1 MATRARP
8 PLGRITPGGTDAPR
22 RCRGDRGSAS
32 TELVI
37 VMPLLLLLVLASVH
51 VGLWFHA
58 RHLVNAAAQEG
69 ARAARATGAN
79 DDDGYHRADQMLRD
93 LGSGSVT
100 DPIVTVTR
108 NADTVTAAWLSPRS
122 GTVSASAT
130 PALSTTASRPV
141 TAPHEWSSRTSR

>member
-8 PLGRITPGGTDAPR
+8 PVGRIAPGCMAAPR
-22 RCRGDRGSAS
+22 RCRGDAGSAS

-69 ARAARATGAN
+69 TRAARATGAN
-79 DDDGYHRADQMLRD
+79 DDDGYQRADQMLHD

-108 NADTVTAAWLSPRS
+108 NADTVTV
-122 GTVSASAT
+122 TVSGQ
-130 PALSTTASRPV
+130 SRP
-141 TAPHEWSSRTSR
+141 

>member
-8 PLGRITPGGTDAPR
+8 PLGRIAPGCMAASR
-22 RCRGDRGSAS
+22 RCRGDEGSAS

-79 DDDGYHRADQMLRD
+79 DDDGYQRADQMLRD

-108 NADTVTAAWLSPRS
+108 NADTVTV
-122 GTVSASAT
+122 TVSGQSPAVIPGLTVPVSAT
-130 PALSTTASRPV
+130 STSPI
-141 TAPHEWSSRTSR
+141 EEFKK